1 MLKLKN
7 ITKIY
12 ETDGFK
18 QKALNEFSIKFRNSE
33 FVSILGPSG
42 SGKTTLLNIIGGLDK
57 YTTGDLIING
67 VSTKK
72 FTDRDWDT
80 YRNHKIGF
88 VFQSYNLIPHQSVL
102 SNVELA
108 LTLSGVSKNK
118 RRKLAIEALKKVGL
132 KDHINKRPN
141 QLSGGQMQRVAIARA
156 LVNNPDILLAD
167 EPTGALDSKTSTQI
181 MDLLSI
187 VAKDRLVIMVT
198 HNSELAYTY
207 SNRIVELKD
216 GEMMEDSNPFNDL
229 SEEDNTNSDKKTS
242 MSFKTALSLSLNNLM
257 TKKGRTIL
265 TSFAGSIGIIGIAL
279 IMSLSNGIQKY
290 INKVEEETLSSY
302 PLMIQ
307 KDTVDIGS
315 VIESMANTSEKVD
328 YNDDKIHSVNVMGNM
343 LSSLSKQSSK
353 NDLESLKKYLDNNN
367 ELKNYITD
375 IKYSYNVTMNLYK
388 DSNEIVKVNPTT
400 VFDSV
405 GMNTSGMSN
414 IYSSYMSNYDV
425 FEEMLDN
432 DELNKRQYDLLKG
445 HFPESYNEVLI
456 QVDKYNRIS
465 DYTLY
470 SLGILSQEDL
480 KEKFT
485 KMTLGEEIEFEE
497 TSYTL
502 DDLLNLKFK
511 LVLNTDYYKKQNGI
525 WINMSEDEKFMKK
538 VINNAE
544 EIKVVG
550 IIRPNDEAIVG
561 NNTPGIVLYTHD
573 LTKHLINKINESVI
587 AKEQK
592 EKQNINIFTGSE
604 FSNNKKFDIKDL
616 SPTQL
621 MELQKMSELELANFM
636 KNYTENINSSYE
648 ENLIK
653 LGITDLENPD
663 TISIYPKDFDSKE
676 EITKIIDNYNSSKAE
691 DEKIKYSDIVGVM
704 MKSVTNIIDIIS
716 KVLIAF
722 VAISLV
728 VSSIM
733 IAIITY
739 ISVIERTKEIGIL
752 RAIGASKK
760 DIRRVFNAETLII
773 GLCAGVFGILITI
786 LLNIPI
792 NIIIKNIANV
802 SNISVLPVF
811 GALVLIII
819 SIILTVIAGLIP
831 SSMASKKDPVIA
843 LRTE

>member
-1 MLKLKN
+1 MLELKN

-18 QKALNEFSIKFRNSE
+18 QKALDKFSIKFRKCE

-57 YTTGDLIING
+57 YTSGDLIING

-72 FTDRDWDT
+72 YTDRDWDT
-80 YRNHKIGF
+80 YRNHKVGF

-108 LTLSGVSKNK
+108 LTLSGVSKIE
-118 RRKLAIEALKKVGL
+118 RRERAVEALRKVGL
-132 KDHINKRPN
+132 IEHINKRPN

-181 MDLLSI
+181 MDLLSE

-198 HNSELAYTY
+198 HNSELAYSY
-207 SNRIVELKD
+207 STRIVELKD
-216 GEMMEDSNPFNDL
+216 GEMIEDSNPYNKDNDK
-229 SEEDNTNSDKKTS
+229 EDTTKNKKTS
-242 MSFKTALSLSLNNLM
+242 MSFVTALSLSLNNLM

-279 IMSLSNGIQKY
+279 ILSLSNGIQKY

-315 VIESMANTSEKVD
+315 VIESMTSTVESKD
-328 YNDDKIHSVNVMGNM
+328 YDDDKIHSINIMGDM
-343 LSSLSKQSSK
+343 LSSFSKQAGK
-353 NDLESLKKYLDNNN
+353 NDLKSLAKYLESNKDI
-367 ELKNYITD
+367 KNYVTD
-375 IKYSYNVTMNLYK
+375 IKYGYNVTMNLYK
-388 DSNEIVKVNPTT
+388 DSDDIIKVNPTT
-400 VFDSV
+400 VFDAV
-405 GMNTSGMSN
+405 GMGTSGLSN
-414 IYSSYMSNYDV
+414 VYSAYMSNYDV

-432 DELNKRQYDLLKG
+432 ESLNKRQYDLLKG
-445 HFPESYNEVLI
+445 HWPNNYNEVVL
-456 QVDKYNRIS
+456 QVDKNNRIS

-470 SLGILSQEDL
+470 SLGILSQDEL

-485 KMTLGEEIEFEE
+485 NMTLGKEIEFES

-502 DDLLNLKFK
+502 DELLDLKFK

-525 WINMSEDEKFMKK
+525 WINMSDDESFMKK
-538 VINNAE
+538 AIKNAE
-544 EIKVVG
+544 EIKIVG
-550 IIRPNDEAIVG
+550 IIRPNDEAVVG
-561 NNTPGIVLYTHD
+561 SNSAGIVMYTHD
-573 LTKHLINKINESVI
+573 LTEHLINKINESEI
-587 AKEQK
+587 AKEQLK
-592 EKQNINIFTGSE
+592 NKDINIFTGKE
-604 FSNNKKFDIKDL
+604 FGKNKKFDMKDL
-616 SPTQL
+616 TPNELLQ
-621 MELQKMSELELANFM
+621 LQKMSELELANYM
-636 KNYTENINSSYE
+636 KNYTENMNSSYE

-653 LGITDLENPD
+653 LGIAEIDNPD

-676 EITKIIDNYNSSKAE
+676 EITKIIDNYNSDKE
-691 DEKIKYSDIVGVM
+691 ENDKIKYTDIVGVM
-704 MKSVTNIIDIIS
+704 MKSVTNIVDIIS

-760 DIRRVFNAETLII
+760 DIRRVFNAETFIL
-773 GLCAGVFGILITI
+773 GLCAGIFGIIITLI
-786 LLNIPI
+786 LNIPI
-792 NIIIKNIANV
+792 NIIIKKLANV
-802 SNISVLPVF
+802 SNISVLP
-811 GALVLIII
+811 LVGGVILIII

-831 SSMASKKDPVIA
+831 SSMASKKDPVEA

>member
-1 MLKLKN
+1 MLELKN

-18 QKALNEFSIKFRNSE
+18 QKALNKFSVKFRNCE

-57 YTTGDLIING
+57 YTSGDLVING

-72 FTDRDWDT
+72 YTDRDWDT

-108 LTLSGVSKNK
+108 LTLSGVSKTE
-118 RRKLAIEALKKVGL
+118 RRKRAIKVLKEVGL
-132 KDHINKRPN
+132 IDHINKKPN

-167 EPTGALDSKTSTQI
+167 EPTGALDSKTSIQI
-181 MDLLSI
+181 MDLLSE

-198 HNSELAYTY
+198 HNSELAYSY
-207 SNRIVELKD
+207 STRIVELKD
-216 GEMMEDSNPFNDL
+216 GEMIEDTNPYKKDFEKEDL
-229 SEEDNTNSDKKTS
+229 SKDKKTS
-242 MSFKTALSLSLNNLM
+242 MSFITALSLSLNNLM

-279 IMSLSNGIQKY
+279 ILSLSNGIQKY

-302 PLMIQ
+302 PLIIQ

-315 VIESMANTSEKVD
+315 VIESMTSSIEEKKYD
-328 YNDDKIHSVNVMGNM
+328 DDKIHSVNIMGDM
-343 LSSLSKQSSK
+343 LSSFSKQAGK
-353 NDLESLKKYLDNNN
+353 NDLKGLANYLESNKDINKYV
-367 ELKNYITD
+367 TD

-388 DSNEIVKVNPTT
+388 DSDEIIKVNPTT

-405 GMNTSGMSN
+405 GMGTSGMSSV
-414 IYSSYMSNYDV
+414 YSAYMSNYDV
-425 FEEMLDN
+425 FLELLDN
-432 DELNKRQYDLLKG
+432 DSLNKRQYDLLKG
-445 HFPESYNEVLI
+445 HWPTNYNEVVL

-470 SLGILSQEDL
+470 SLGILSQDDL
-480 KEKFT
+480 KSKFT
-485 KMTLGEEIEFEE
+485 DMTLGKTIEFSS

-502 DDLLNLKFK
+502 DELLDLKFK
-511 LVLNTDYYKKQNGI
+511 LVLNTDYYKKQNGV
-525 WINMSEDEKFMKK
+525 WINMSDDEEYMKK
-538 VINNAE
+538 IIRNAE
-544 EIKVVG
+544 EIKIVG
-550 IIRPNDEAIVG
+550 IIRPNDEAVVG
-561 NNTPGIVLYTHD
+561 SNSAGIVMYTHE
-573 LTKHLINKINESVI
+573 LTKHLINKINDSEI
-587 AKEQK
+587 AKTQLK
-592 EKQNINIFTGSE
+592 NKDINIFTGNK
-604 FSNNKKFDIKDL
+604 FSDSKKFDIKDL
-616 SPTQL
+616 SPSQL
-621 MELQKMSELELANFM
+621 IELQKMNELELANFM
-636 KNYTENINSSYE
+636 KNYTENMNSSYE

-653 LGITDLENPD
+653 LGIVQLDNPD
-663 TISIYPKDFDSKE
+663 SISIYPKDFDSKE
-676 EITKIIDNYNSSKAE
+676 EITKIIDNYNSDKSE
-691 DEKIKYSDIVGVM
+691 DDKIKYTDIVGVM
-704 MKSVTNIIDIIS
+704 MKSVTNIVDIIS
-716 KVLIAF
+716 KVLISF

-752 RAIGASKK
+752 RAIGASKR

-773 GLCAGVFGILITI
+773 GLCAGIFGILITL

-792 NIIIKNIANV
+792 NLIIKHLANV
-802 SNISVLPVF
+802 SNISRLPLL
-811 GALVLIII
+811 GAIILIII

-831 SSMASKKDPVIA
+831 SSMASKKDPVEA